1 MNQHKIKIKIGK
13 IEIQGNMNGC
23 ETSIKLLDLLPI
35 IAKVNTWGH
44 EIYFPVGLGKE
55 VEPNS
60 SDIVES
66 GSLAYW
72 PPGDAFCIFY
82 GKTPASTSTEI
93 RAASPVTLLGNVLG
107 DETVFKAVSS
117 GEEITLERSS

>member
-1 MNQHKIKIKIGK
+1 VNQHKIKIKIGK
-13 IEIQGNMNGC
+13 IEIQGNLNSC

-35 IAKVNTWGH
+35 NAKVNTWGH

-72 PPGDAFCIFY
+72 PPGDAFCIFF
-82 GKTPASTSTEI
+82 GQTPASQSTEI

-107 DETVFKAVSS
+107 DETVFKAISS